1 MKIAD
6 WISDRVNDSPTVRY
20 LALPLVLFY
29 LVPLLCAAS
38 LLHGW
43 SDTIFRPV
51 KWWSKRRAERDES

>member
-1 MKIAD
+1 MRIRD

-29 LVPLLCAAS
+29 LIPLLCASS

-43 SDTIFRPV
+43 SIT
-51 KWWSKRRAERDES
+51 KRRTKRGPERDS